1 MPSAEAAAPLFA
13 ALADPTRLA
22 LLERL
27 ADGEAR
33 PVVALASASTLTRQ
47 AVSKHLGVLSGAG
60 LVARRPS
67 GRETLYA
74 LRPQRLAEARAWL
87 DDVEAQWDDAL
98 GRLKA
103 HVEGQL

>member
-27 ADGEAR
+27 ADGEPR
-33 PVVALASASTLTRQ
+33 PIVALASASILTRQ
-47 AVSKHLGVLSGAG
+47 AVSKHLAVLSGAG
-60 LVARRPS
+60 LVARRPR

-74 LRPQRLAEARAWL
+74 LRPERLAEARAWL
-87 DDVEAQWDDAL
+87 DAVEAQWEAAL

-103 HVEGQL
+103 HVEG

>member
-1 MPSAEAAAPLFA
+1 MPSAEVAAPLFA

-22 LLERL
+22 LLKRL
-27 ADGEAR
+27 ADGEPR
-33 PVVALASASTLTRQ
+33 PIVALASASILTRQ
-47 AVSKHLGVLSGAG
+47 AVSKHLAVLSGAG

-74 LRPQRLAEARAWL
+74 LRPERLAEARAWL
-87 DDVEAQWDDAL
+87 DEVESQWEGAL

-103 HVEGQL
+103 HVEG

>member
-22 LLERL
+22 LLKRL

-33 PVVALASASTLTRQ
+33 PIVALAAGSALTRQ
-47 AVSKHLGVLSGAG
+47 AVSKHLAVLSGAG
-60 LVARRPS
+60 LVGRRRS
-67 GRETLYA
+67 GREMLYA
-74 LRPQRLAEARAWL
+74 LRPERLAEAREWIDEVA
-87 DDVEAQWDDAL
+87 AQWVDAL

-103 HVEGQL
+103 HVED

>member
-1 MPSAEAAAPLFA
+1 MPSAETAAPLFA

-22 LLERL
+22 LLKRL
-27 ADGEAR
+27 ADGEPR
-33 PVVALASASTLTRQ
+33 PIVALASATTLTRQ

-60 LVARRPS
+60 LVGRRRS

-74 LRPQRLAEARAWL
+74 LRPERLAEARAWL
-87 DDVEAQWDDAL
+87 DEVAAQWEGAL

-103 HVEGQL
+103 HVEE

>member
-22 LLERL
+22 LIRRL

-33 PVVALASASTLTRQ
+33 PIVALAVGRAITRQ
-47 AVSKHLGVLSGAG
+47 AVTKHLAVLRSAG
-60 LVARRPS
+60 LVTRRTA

-74 LRPQRLAEARAWL
+74 LRPEPLAEARGWL
-87 DDVEAQWDDAL
+87 DEVGAQWDDAL

-103 HVEGQL
+103 HAEG